1 MSKTT
6 VQVKESEKTR
16 GTVGTDPEFFLKD
29 KKSGNWVSAI
39 GIVEGTKEN
48 PERMPNG
55 SYLQYDNVAL
65 EFATPP
71 SGDIDSFIENIRNSL
86 LDVYDK
92 LPEDLD
98 IEAEPS
104 AEFGLDQL
112 LNEEAMRFGCD
123 PDYNAWTLTQ
133 NEPPNAE
140 NMMLRSCGGHLHIG
154 HVKGD
159 GCEFLHDIFGKISA
173 VKTMDAFHGI
183 VSVVL
188 DNGKAASDRRELYGK
203 AGCYRPT
210 DYGVEYRVLSNFWLK
225 TPDLVRLMDSL
236 SQDVLNYLKNY
247 DYDFLT
253 DLDKEVD
260 LISEIGSEVIVNVIN
275 NSDVDTA
282 KLIVDKHLAQH
293 MSEETVDLLHTVM
306 ESDKDI
312 TIKKAWGLK

>member
-1 MSKTT
+1 MSHRLA
-6 VQVKESEKTR
+6 QVKETKKTR
-16 GTVGTDPEFFLKD
+16 VTVGTDPEFFLKD
-29 KKSGNWVSAI
+29 KGTGSWVSAI
-39 GIVEGTKEN
+39 GIINGTKDN

-65 EFATPP
+65 EFATQP
-71 SGDIDSFIENIRNSL
+71 SEDVESFIKDIRNSL

-92 LPEDLD
+92 IPESLD

-104 AEFGLDQL
+104 AQFDLDQL
-112 LNEEAMRFGCD
+112 MNEEAMRFGCD

-133 NEPPNAE
+133 NEPPNPD

-159 GCEFLHDIFGKISA
+159 GCEFLHDTFGKINTI
-173 VKTMDAFHGI
+173 KLMDVFHGI

-188 DNGKAASDRRELYGK
+188 DNGKASNNRRELYGK

-210 DYGVEYRVLSNFWLK
+210 DYGVEYRVMSNFWLK

-236 SQDVLNYLKNY
+236 SQDVLNYMKNY

-253 DLDKEVD
+253 DMDNETGLVK
-260 LISEIGSEVIVNVIN
+260 EIGNEVVVNVIN

-282 KLIVDKHLAQH
+282 KIIVDKHLSKH
-293 MSEETVDLLHTVM
+293 ISEETVDLLHTVM
-306 ESDKDI
+306 ESDRNI
-312 TIKKAWGLK
+312 TIKEAWGLK